1 MAKFKKFLIPVIIL
15 IFSLWQLGSLLDK
28 RWPTS
33 HDGIFHVIRIRE
45 FFYELKNDQFPV
57 RWTGRL
63 DNGYGIP
70 LFSYVYPGPYLLSS
84 IPMVFGI
91 NDTVS
96 YKIVMFF
103 AYLTGIIGFYCVF
116 YKTNRLLAIIG
127 SLIFARSSSL
137 PMAAFSR
144 FISGI
149 MMSFGLIACLKLAS
163 LWLPPARLALAS
175 SLIVTIGMFGAAAA
189 QTSVT
194 FLVGAFDWRY
204 ATMFIAGAGGLI
216 TVIIGFFV
224 KQSAPSAVSAPSQGV
239 FQSLREAAK
248 EPQNWLCGT
257 FIATINLP
265 VAILGALFGVTY
277 LTSTY
282 GVSAM
287 QGATIVAMLFTGM
300 ICGSPF
306 FGFISDRFKKRK
318 MLVLSGGAACLVL
331 MLMVMYLPEL
341 GSVALHLLFFGV
353 GFTSACQVLGYPMIA
368 EANPPANTGTALS
381 LAAILI
387 MGGGYGLGL
396 PFVGYLLDMNWGSA
410 AAAYQHAFLS
420 IPIGIAIGLVA
431 AIFAKDP

>member
-1 MAKFKKFLIPVIIL
+1 MSFDSTRAIERKNYRRAWAITLI
-15 IFSLWQLGSLLDK
+15 GSL
-28 RWPTS
+28 
-33 HDGIFHVIRIRE
+33 F
-45 FFYELKNDQFPV
+45 FFYGFIQVNMLTPMASALQSCFMASAQEI
-57 RWTGRL
+57 G
-63 DNGYGIP
+63 
-70 LFSYVYPGPYLLSS
+70 LLSAFFFYS
-84 IPMVFGI
+84 NVLFLLPAGLILDRFPI
-91 NDTVS
+91 
-96 YKIVMFF
+96 KKVMLFN
-103 AYLTGIIGFYCVF
+103 LV
-116 YKTNRLLAIIG
+116 LAIIG

-306 FGFISDRFKKRK
+306 FGFISDRLKKRK

-331 MLMVMYLPEL
+331 MLMVMYLPGL